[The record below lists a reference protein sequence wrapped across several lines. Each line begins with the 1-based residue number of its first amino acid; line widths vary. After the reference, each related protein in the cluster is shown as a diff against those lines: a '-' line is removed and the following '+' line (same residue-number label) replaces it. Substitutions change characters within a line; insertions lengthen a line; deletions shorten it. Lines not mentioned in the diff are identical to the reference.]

1 MNKNITTIIEGLQLN
16 KISEGV
22 DLQSIDVDSV
32 KPEKKDMDRAE
43 GMKLNNRK
51 AREDGSPW
59 KVCAAKM
66 AKAIKDPMKLIRRSK
81 AVRMT
86 YGDFYDGD
94 SDSDVWEPFEE
105 ALKSMGF
112 SPSKIQSIEKCKP
125 ANGITRVAK
134 PIQKPK
140 PQPKPQ
146 PKPSIQAEKPK
157 QKKEIKAKSEV
168 DYDFPF

>member
-1 MNKNITTIIEGLQLN
+1 MNNTITTIIEGLQLN
-16 KISEGV
+16 KVHEGV

-94 SDSDVWEPFEE
+94 SDSDVWERFKE
-105 ALKSMGF
+105 ALENMGF
-112 SPSKIQSIEKCKP
+112 SDSQIQSIERCKP

-134 PIQKPK
+134 PVQ
-140 PQPKPQ
+140 QPKPQ